1 MRMDAIPDP
10 IDRTGWKD
18 WKRRKRRAGESK
30 EHIFFFFRC
39 SQVRARTLHAYRRV
53 SFLRPLQAVSHLLSA
68 TTLGGVTYACRSSG
82 AHFLLSSVTSC
93 SMQIVCVS
101 IYIYTHTLD
110 GIIYMCRYMH
120 GFSLYI
126 FTSIMLMRCYS

>member
-39 SQVRARTLHAYRRV
+39 SQVRPRTLHAYRRV
-53 SFLRPLQAVSHLLSA
+53 SFLRPLQAVSHPLSA
-68 TTLGGVTYACRSSG
+68 TTLGASRMRVDQAEHSFCYQLSVAAACNICVCADNISDRAPACKASPFVSYARSLG
-82 AHFLLSSVTSC
+82 LGLLV
-93 SMQIVCVS
+93 
-101 IYIYTHTLD
+101 
-110 GIIYMCRYMH
+110 
-120 GFSLYI
+120 
-126 FTSIMLMRCYS
+126 